1 MKINSMQAPSTL
13 IPEYIGSDFDSVL
26 EVANNIKAVKV
37 VAENID
43 TFGTPLASETTTGI
57 AAIAT
62 QAEVDQKTNDSHIV
76 TPKKLGAYAAPL
88 GHNHATATPTA
99 SGFLAA
105 TDKQKLDGIAPNANN
120 YTHPS
125 SGVAPGTYKSV
136 AVDKDGHVTS
146 GTNPNTLAGYGII
159 DAVAASHVGSTGAS
173 HGAATTM
180 VAGFMSS
187 TDKTKLDGIAAGA
200 NNYTHPVSAVPAGTY
215 KSVTVGVNGHITA
228 GTNPTTLAGYGITDA
243 AASTHVGATGN
254 AHGVASTSAAG
265 FMSAED
271 KSKLDGITA
280 GANAYVHPTGDGNLH
295 VPATSTTN
303 NGKFLKAGA
312 TAGSLAWDTVS
323 KTDIGLS
330 NVDNTSDLNKPIST
344 ATANVLSDKAPIS
357 HVGSVG
363 EEHHGLASQ
372 TLAGFMSPTDKIK
385 LDNVVGTQLV
395 NGVSSVNL
403 RTGDVV
409 LTKADVGLNL
419 VNNTSD
425 LDKPISTATQSAL
438 DSKYS
443 PTNKPT
449 AADVGLG
456 LVNNTADLD
465 KPVSTATQAAL
476 DTKADTNHAH
486 GIVTTSTAGFM
497 SAVDKV
503 KLDGIPS
510 GGGSVDSVNSK
521 TGDVVLTPAD
531 IGVQTVYLSGP
542 TSAYVTQQKT
552 YTITNFDS
560 FGTYAAQVS
569 AGSAS
574 MSGDTITLTAPSSAQ
589 TVTLTITHN
598 DQPQTFAIEILPAS
612 VATPKITS
620 PAAGE
625 TGVTET
631 PTITTSAFQAISLS
645 DTHLNSDWELWT
657 GPNRTGAMIASLYAS
672 ESSLTGWS
680 IPAGVMQVGTTYYPA
695 VLHRGAALGASAWAT
710 SSFTT
715 AASFNSYI
723 PTPTATPASFGAPL
737 EGGFY
742 AGMIWGQIA
751 QSSSSKTLATG
762 AQSFTVPNMTGA
774 PIVYA
779 GQLLEVRSRIN
790 PANKFIGTV
799 TGASG
804 TTLTLD
810 VTSIGGSGTF
820 SDCSIMARHRVIVA
834 PKAGGENAGIAL
846 KNADSAFPT
855 ACQTLTEGFAA
866 TQSMRNADT
875 STVYPAAHW
884 ARKLNIGG
892 RTDWYIPARD
902 ELELCWRNLKPVVDS
917 NYVTVDRPTDQSF
930 NYKCD
935 GSYGDVANTHGTNN
949 NSSPNGAAYTASI
962 PAQTTAAAFR
972 SGGAEAFEFGSA
984 YYWSCSEYSATSAWF
999 QYWYS
1004 YNVGRQASYSKMT
1017 TRRVRAVRRSV
1028 I

>member
-26 EVANNIKAVKV
+26 EVASN
-37 VAENID
+37 
-43 TFGTPLASETTTGI
+43 
-57 AAIAT
+57 
-62 QAEVDQKTNDSHIV
+62 
-76 TPKKLGAYAAPL
+76 
-88 GHNHATATPTA
+88 
-99 SGFLAA
+99 
-105 TDKQKLDGIAPNANN
+105 
-120 YTHPS
+120 
-125 SGVAPGTYKSV
+125 
-136 AVDKDGHVTS
+136 
-146 GTNPNTLAGYGII
+146 I
-159 DAVAASHVGSTGAS
+159 DAVLEVVSNIEAVKAVAAHKS
-173 HGAATTM
+173 ATAM
-180 VAGFMSS
+180 ADGFMSS
-187 TDKTKLDGIAAGA
+187 ADKIKLDGIAAGA
-200 NNYTHPVSAVPAGTY
+200 NNYTHPVSAVTAGTY
-215 KSVTVGVNGHITA
+215 KSVSVDVNGHITA

-243 AASTHVGATGN
+243 AASTHVGATGD
-254 AHGVASTSAAG
+254 AHGVVSTSAAG

-323 KTDIGLS
+323 KTDVGLS

-344 ATANVLSDKAPIS
+344 ATANALSDKAPIS
-357 HVGSVG
+357 HIGSVG

-409 LTKADVGLNL
+409 LTKADVGLGL
-419 VNNTSD
+419 VNNTAD
-425 LDKPISTATQSAL
+425 LAKPISTATQSAL

-456 LVNNTADLD
+456 LVNNTADLA

-476 DTKADTNHAH
+476 DTKADTNHTH

-612 VATPKITS
+612 VATPIITS

-631 PTITTSAFQAISLS
+631 PTITTSAFQAVGLS

-657 GPNRTGAMIASLYAS
+657 GPNRTGTKVASLYAS
-672 ESSLTGWS
+672 ASSLTSWS
-680 IPAGVMQVGTTYYPA
+680 IPAGAMQVNTTYYPA
-695 VLHRGAALGASAWAT
+695 ILHRGTTLGASEWAT

-715 AASFNSYI
+715 AATFNSYI
-723 PTPTATPASFGAPL
+723 PTPTPTPANYGDPF

-742 AGMIWGQIA
+742 AGLFWNELT

-762 AQSFTVPNMTGA
+762 TQSFTVPSMTGA

-779 GQLLEVRSRIN
+779 GQLLEVRSRAN
-790 PANKFIGTV
+790 PANKFVGTV
-799 TGASG
+799 TGAVG
-804 TTLTLD
+804 TTLTLN
-810 VTSIGGSGTF
+810 VSSIGGSGTF
-820 SDCSIMARHRVIVA
+820 SDWSVMSRYRSIEA
-834 PKAGGENAGIAL
+834 PKASGEIAAIAL
-846 KNADSAFPT
+846 KNANTAFPVE
-855 ACQTLTEGFAA
+855 CQTLTEGWKATLAMVAA
-866 TQSMRNADT
+866 GDA
-875 STVYPAAHW
+875 TVYPAAH
-884 ARKLNIGG
+884 AVRALVINGKD
-892 RTDWYIPARD
+892 DWYIPARD
-902 ELELCWRNLKPVVDS
+902 QRELSWRNLKPVTNN
-917 NYVTVDRPTDQSF
+917 NYVSNDRSTDQSF
-930 NYKCD
+930 DYKRD

-949 NSSPNGAAYTASI
+949 NSSPTGAAYTTTN
-962 PAQTTAAAFR
+962 PAQTAATAFR

-984 YYWSCSEYSATSAWF
+984 HYWSCSEYNASNAWY

-1004 YNVGRQASYSKMT
+1004 SAPGCQSGNVKTDTY
-1017 TRRVRAVRRSV
+1017 RVRAVRRSV